1 MLSFVSELENSMLV
15 WIFREKYALVRTIF
29 LIYLLLSSAVRV
41 ALFLT
46 LPSST
51 VTILQLII
59 SLLIGVLYDIVAG
72 GFIVIPF
79 VLHLWGQG
87 NRVYEKKVFPAI
99 CLAYIG
105 IICVLLFTK
114 LFPKDFSPPLY
125 HAVIYYVVLRFVI
138 YISLFFLPDHVR
150 TAWRKVV
157 LYIGYALLIFL
168 LLFNTVSEWFFWQ
181 EFQSRY
187 NFIAVDYLIYTTEVW
202 GNIKESYP
210 LYWIIPIIALLSAAL
225 VYATRK
231 AVVLSAVSNT
241 SFVTR
246 TRQALL
252 ILILPV
258 IASLVVREKWR
269 HYSHNEY
276 ANSIAGN
283 GLFEF
288 AIAFQ
293 QNELDFY
300 KYYQTVPEPT
310 AFRLVRADLSEPG
323 VHFIGNDSFSIE
335 RDISYTEPER
345 KLNVVMISVESLSAD
360 FMAAF
365 GNKNNIT
372 PYLDSLADQSL
383 FFTNLYASGTRTV
396 RGLESLA
403 LSIPPT
409 PGQSTVKRPDNANL
423 FSLGSVFR
431 SKGYI
436 TQYIYGGY
444 SYFDNMKS
452 FFSKNGYEVIDR
464 SEITPAKIHYEN
476 VWGVA
481 DEDLFTLALEKLD
494 SNAITGKPFFSHIM
508 TVSNHRPYTYPDNR
522 IDIPSSSQTRNGAV
536 KYTDYA
542 INRFLKEASQKP
554 WFSNT
559 IFVIVADHCASSA
572 GSVELPVLSYHIPM
586 LIYAPSILQ
595 PRKIT
600 SLTAQVDIAPTILG
614 LLKFHY
620 RSKFFGKDIFRAP
633 VEKQHAFISTYQG
646 LGFLRNDELIIQS
659 PVKQVIEEHPNF
671 ITGSA
676 TDIPVNDSLAKLA
689 ISYYQCAS
697 WLLKHSKQ
705 NY

>member
-1 MLSFVSELENSMLV
+1 MLV
-15 WIFREKYALVRTIF
+15 WNVRGKYAVVYTIF
-29 LIYLLLSSAVRV
+29 LLYLLSSSAVRIV
-41 ALFLT
+41 LFLS
-46 LPSST
+46 LPSSA
-51 VTILQLII
+51 VSILQLII
-59 SLLIGVLYDIVAG
+59 SLFIGILYDIATA
-72 GFIVIPF
+72 GFIVMPF
-79 VLHLWGQG
+79 VIHLWGQG
-87 NRVYEKKVFPAI
+87 NRIYEKKIFPVI
-99 CLAYIG
+99 CLAYTG

-125 HAVIYYVVLRFVI
+125 HAIVYYVVFRLTV
-138 YISLFFLPDHVR
+138 YISLFFLPVHTR
-150 TAWRKVV
+150 IAWRKTV
-157 LYIGYALLIFL
+157 LYTGYALLIFL
-168 LLFNTVSEWFFWQ
+168 LLFNTASEWFFWQ
-181 EFQSRY
+181 EFKSRY

-210 LYWIIPIIALLSAAL
+210 LYQIILVIVLLTATL

-231 AVVLSAVSNT
+231 SVVLSAVSDT
-241 SFVTR
+241 SFITR
-246 TRQALL
+246 TRHALL
-252 ILILPV
+252 LLLLPV
-258 IASLVVREKWR
+258 VACLFVREKWR

-300 KYYQTVPEPT
+300 KYYQTIPDPA

-323 VHFIGNDSFSIE
+323 VQFTSNDSFSIE
-335 RDISYTEPER
+335 RDISYPEPER
-345 KLNVVMISVESLSAD
+345 KLNVVLISVESLSAD

-372 PYLDSLADQSL
+372 PHLDSLADHSL

-403 LSIPPT
+403 LSLPPT
-409 PGQSTVKRPDNANL
+409 PGQSTVKRPDNAGL
-423 FSLGSVFR
+423 FSLGSVFQ

-464 SEITPAKIHYEN
+464 SEISPGKIHYEN

-494 SNAITGKPFFSHIM
+494 SNAITGKPFFSQIM

-522 IDIPSSSQTRNGAV
+522 IDIPPSSQTRNGAV

-542 INRFLKEASQKP
+542 INRFLKEAGQKP
-554 WFSNT
+554 WFANT

-586 LIYAPSILQ
+586 LIYAPSLLQ

-620 RSKFFGKDIFRAP
+620 RSKFFGKDIFHAP
-633 VEKQHAFISTYQG
+633 AEKQHAFISTYQG
-646 LGFLRNDELIIQS
+646 LGFLKNNELIIQS
-659 PVKQVIEEHPNF
+659 PVKQVIQEHPDF
-671 ITGSA
+671 ITGGA
-676 TDIPVNDSLAKLA
+676 IDIPVNDSLAKLA

-697 WLLKHSKQ
+697 WLLTHAKQ
-705 NY
+705 NF